1 MRCNHVALQLN
12 NQPGEATPPLIERE
26 KMPTTDIQLDEK
38 VKVTITEPKRWKVI
52 LLNDDSTPMEF
63 VISLLMEVFKHNQNS
78 AQDIMLQVHE
88 TGSGI
93 AGIYSFEIAE
103 AKAVDATNLARN
115 NNHPLQI
122 KLEEE

>member
-1 MRCNHVALQLN
+1 MS
-12 NQPGEATPPLIERE
+12 
-26 KMPTTDIQLDEK
+26 TDIQIEEK
-38 VKVTITEPKRWKVI
+38 IKTTVSEPKRWKVI

-63 VISLLMEVFKHNQNS
+63 LTSILIDIFKHT
-78 AQDIMLQVHE
+78 ADTARDIMLQIHE

-103 AKAVDATNLARN
+103 VKAVEATNISRAN
-115 NNHPLQI
+115 GFPLQI